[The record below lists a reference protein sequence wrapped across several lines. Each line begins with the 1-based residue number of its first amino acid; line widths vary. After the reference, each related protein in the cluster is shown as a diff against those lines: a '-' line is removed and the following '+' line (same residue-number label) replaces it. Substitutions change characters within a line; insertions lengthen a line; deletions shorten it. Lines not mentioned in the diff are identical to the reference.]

1 MNEYKTIQCIEK
13 MEKEY
18 FDRFE
23 EIVKEY
29 SVKLSDR
36 VIMNG
41 SAFTLHDFEHHCFDI
56 YKIISEILF
65 DEELIYKHDYGIT
78 QRELFVLNLAVL
90 FHDIGM
96 YNVLG
101 ATRENH
107 SIKSAEYIQ
116 NEYDDSRS
124 ILRKKADLTN
134 NELKALKSI
143 IVAHSDIKD
152 GSVKD
157 EYNGMKSL
165 DLKDY
170 TAKQGKIRAKFL
182 AGVLRLADELDI
194 SSDRLGMG
202 EIEQQI
208 EEGIEKYEKLRKRE
222 NTEINQKELEQWE
235 GFRVSLEHW
244 KRLHLISSV
253 QRNADGKT
261 IEILIDDD
269 YVTVCLDDGKT
280 EKSVARECIEIY
292 KTVEK
297 KFNEVKEIAFNQK
310 KLSNYVPVDRLVIIT
325 ANEILDREIADGLS
339 IRRLVP
345 QEKNEKFGSNGL
357 TRKNKKYPKI
367 LDLALEKDIYDEIN
381 KRNLIKFGHFLLN
394 DTYCARDWIDTR
406 EVVETKNILNK
417 LVDVIVK
424 DINSNT
430 HRDFAIVGIDLVGA
444 LLASRVAFALQKPL
458 SYIVSEQDESNNSNQ
473 EIELSIGNEID
484 IILLTDAIVTYNTV
498 KKAIEKYEMSMRID
512 SIYTILYRPN
522 DDIILNDEYILKTHS
537 INNMFGIELF
547 EKCKCIYQRNNCIAQ
562 NRKINGGDYNENN

>member
-41 SAFTLHDFEHHCFDI
+41 SAFTLHDFEHHCFNI

-65 DEELIYKHDYGIT
+65 DEELIYKHDYGIS
-78 QRELFVLNLAVL
+78 QRELFVLNLSVL

-107 SIKSAEYIQ
+107 SLKSAEYIQ
-116 NEYDDSRS
+116 KEYDDSRS
-124 ILRKKADLTN
+124 VLRKKADLTN

-143 IVAHSDIKD
+143 VAAHSDIKD

-170 TAKQGKIRAKFL
+170 TAKQGKIRARFL

-194 SSDRLGMG
+194 SSDRLGTG

-208 EEGIEKYEKLRKRE
+208 EEGIEKYEKLRKSAD
-222 NTEINQKELEQWE
+222 TGVNQKELEQWE
-235 GFRVSLEHW
+235 GFRISLEHW

-292 KTVEK
+292 KAVEK

-325 ANEILDREIADGLS
+325 SNEILDREIADGLS

-345 QEKNEKFGSNGL
+345 QEKNEKYASSELAGE
-357 TRKNKKYPKI
+357 NKKYPKI

-424 DINSNT
+424 DINTNT
-430 HRDFAIVGIDLVGA
+430 HREFAIVGIDLVGA

-498 KKAIEKYEMSMRID
+498 KKAIKKYKMSMRID

-522 DDIILNDEYILKTHS
+522 DDIILDNEYILKTHS

-547 EKCKCIYQRNNCIAQ
+547 EKCKCIYQKNNCIAQ
-562 NRKINGGDYNENN
+562 NRKINGGDCNENN

>member
-23 EIVKEY
+23 EIVNEY

-41 SAFTLHDFEHHCFDI
+41 SAFTLHDFEHHCFDV

-65 DEELIYKHDYGIT
+65 DEELIYKNDYGIS

-107 SIKSAEYIQ
+107 SLKSAEYIQ
-116 NEYDDSRS
+116 KEYDDSRS

-143 IVAHSDIKD
+143 VIAHSDIKD

-157 EYNGMKSL
+157 DYNGMSSL

-170 TAKQGKIRAKFL
+170 AAKQGKIRAKFL

-194 SSDRLGMG
+194 SSDRLGTG

-208 EEGIEKYEKLRKRE
+208 KEGIEKFEQFKKRE
-222 NTEINQKELEQWE
+222 SNEINQKELEQWE
-235 GFRVSLEHW
+235 EFRISLDHW
-244 KRLHLISSV
+244 RRLHLISAV

-292 KTVEK
+292 KAVEK
-297 KFNEVKEIAFNQK
+297 KFEEVKETAFNQK
-310 KLSNYVPVDRLVIIT
+310 KLSNYVPVDKLVIIT
-325 ANEILDREIADGLS
+325 TNEILDREIADGLS
-339 IRRLVP
+339 IRRLIP
-345 QEKNEKFGSNGL
+345 QEKNEKLDLSEL
-357 TRKNKKYPKI
+357 TKKNKKYPKI
-367 LDLALEKDIYDEIN
+367 LDPSLENDIYNEIN

-424 DINSNT
+424 DINSNS
-430 HRDFAIVGIDLVGA
+430 HKDFAIVGIDLVGA

-473 EIELSIGNEID
+473 EIELSIGNEVD
-484 IILLTDAIVTYNTV
+484 VILLTDAIVTYNTV
-498 KKAIEKYEMSMRID
+498 KKAIKKYELSTRID

-522 DDIILNDEYILKTHS
+522 DDIVLDDKYISKTYS
-537 INNMFGIELF
+537 INNKFSIELF
-547 EKCKCIYQRNNCIAQ
+547 EKCKCIYQKNNCIAQ
-562 NRKINGGDYNENN
+562 NRKINGGEHNENN